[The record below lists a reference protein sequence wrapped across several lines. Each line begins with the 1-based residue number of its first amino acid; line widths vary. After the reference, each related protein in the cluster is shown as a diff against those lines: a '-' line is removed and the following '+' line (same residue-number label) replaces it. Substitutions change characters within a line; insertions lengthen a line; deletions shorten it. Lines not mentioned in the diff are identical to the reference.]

1 MMVATALA
9 AAWCVTRLAAQPP
22 GPAREVT
29 DQTGAYKVRLTEI
42 AKVRRFVPHEE
53 DQLSLRVS
61 VSLETDETV
70 LGASWPPLTA
80 ATDDTGASLLP
91 PQAAGGGQPAP
102 LFPPAFMGGLGGL
115 GHQRP
120 TPYTFTLLAPAEKAT
135 EIAEL
140 KGTVKVAVST
150 GTEEVRFDQP
160 TEARNVTLEKE
171 GTKITLKS
179 AQQEGNKFWAEV
191 RVEGQRMGPGNV
203 TMQIVGQGQA
213 GAMMVGMVGG
223 KDRPQFVLQGADG
236 TEQGPNSMGGH
247 GGGGGMEYRLEWHK
261 LSDGFAPQA
270 LLCRFVKG
278 QEEKEIPFEF
288 QDIPLP

>member
-1 MMVATALA
+1 MTRKIWWTMMVATALA

-29 DQTGAYKVRLTEI
+29 DQAGAYKVRLTEI
-42 AKVRRFVPHEE
+42 AKVRRFVSYKE
-53 DQLSLRVS
+53 DQLSLQVS

-80 ATDDTGASLLP
+80 ATDDTGASLLLQ
-91 PQAAGGGQPAP
+91 QAGGGGQPAP
-102 LFPPAFMGGLGGL
+102 LFMGGFGGGLG
-115 GHQRP
+115 QR
-120 TPYTFTLLAPAEKAT
+120 FTLLAPAEKAT